1 MVQLSIQAVNNQNLF
16 SNHYLKNLIRKNDE
30 WRSNDHKTVFDE
42 IKKIYNAEKPFL
54 EDLNESQL
62 EERFFRRIF
71 KVMLPDFEV
80 QAGTE
85 SQDFPDYA
93 FFGDA
98 NTLNAAHLNKGSRSF
113 YQNAFAIGEV
123 KRWNTNLDR
132 FGKGKHDKN
141 MNPSFQVWVYLHET
155 EPGWGILSNGRLW
168 RVYHKDKPM
177 DSYYEVDLV
186 TILEKEDIDAFK
198 YFYYFFRREA
208 FFPSQKGAIF
218 LENVLRGS
226 EDYATE
232 IGEDLKENVYRAMK
246 ILAEGFFRHPANGL
260 DRNDENA
267 RSEVQS
273 TTMRLLYRFLFLL
286 YAEGK
291 GLLYGSAYIESPYSF
306 YSIKNK
312 IKEEKDSRNAI
323 LEEGSRYWTEL
334 QDLFGLID
342 AGNETLGIP
351 AYNGGLF
358 DSERNPNLLKWR
370 IGDRYLADA
379 IDRLSR
385 SDVGNDGRRRGFVDY
400 SSLDIRHLGSIY
412 EGLLEYRL
420 RVAETNMVATG
431 GKKREWVSLEDF
443 NRSRKRKKNFSDFD
457 LFDRVKNDELYL
469 STDKGERKATGS
481 YYTPDYIV
489 NYIVK
494 NTIDPVVDER
504 WQKAKARN
512 ESLIDATLSV
522 KVLDPAMGSGHFL
535 VGTLEHLSAR
545 LMEAVRVEAVSGRI
559 TDDAKDRYTLE
570 WAKREVAS
578 HCIYGVDLNY
588 LAVELAKVSLWLK
601 TIAMDKPLSFLDH
614 RLKCGNSLIGAKL
627 VDLKEY
633 PSSERR
639 DKKKKAEGQS
649 MFPSFVS
656 RLFIDHLIG
665 KIGELEGI
673 SDDSLSNIKRKE
685 RVFEEFRQLPE
696 YRKAKAMADVHTAV
710 YFGNEV
716 GATANKKPEDVYHD
730 IIWAIKGDEAEWQR
744 KTNRAWFKEAQQI
757 AEGKSFFHWEL
768 EFPEIFFDEG
778 EVKENPGWDCVIGN
792 PPYVSYNTKGGI
804 PIPENEYSF
813 YQNKFQFLTNVKGR
827 ARLNSIMF
835 FIENGLRELST
846 NNRLGFIVNQAL
858 LGVGTF
864 NYIRKYILDD
874 CIIDAVVT
882 DVPFGEV
889 IADTCIIILKNDHS
903 RIQNNRNCKIRWVP
917 DIFKPKKEILIKQS
931 FFGENKG
938 YEFVFNENL
947 LLLNKIDK
955 ISKSLGKVSHTYRGM
970 QITKEDFL
978 SDEKIN
984 EKYHKCLSN
993 DNVDRYASIYP
1004 SEQQIDPNKGRKKY
1018 IIFDRQI
1025 EARVNIRLEKS
1036 GSKTRVAIGKT
1047 PSRFL
1052 QPKIFVRQAPP
1063 SAMLC
1068 AFYDDKNFFSDYT
1081 LHVINEK
1088 DLSLKFILCLLN
1100 SGLLSFYALKKGI
1113 LYTGEKRTP
1122 QIMKK
1127 KLEQLPIRRIN
1138 FTTSPEERTVILE
1151 SLKSSYTA
1159 NEFDEILQ
1167 AVEECLPKDAE
1178 GNFITTKEKSDVIH
1192 DLLTFLAERMIEM
1205 NKDKNEEIKGFLEW
1219 FEREI
1224 GAKIETLTNRTKLKQ
1239 YYDLDFDELLGIL
1252 KKNKKKI
1259 PVNLSNRELQGNLN
1273 EGFEG
1278 SMEKLKPLIERTE
1291 RTDRLIDLVVYR
1303 LYGLSVEEIK
1313 VVEGD
1318 N

>member
-16 SNHYLKNLIRKNDE
+16 SNHYLKNLIRNNDE

-71 KVMLPDFEV
+71 KIMLPDFEV
-80 QAGTE
+80 QAITE

-93 FFGDA
+93 FFEDTNA
-98 NTLNAAHLNKGSRSF
+98 LDAAHLNNERRSF

-123 KRWNTNLDR
+123 KRWDTNLDR

-141 MNPSFQVWVYLHET
+141 TNPSFQIWLYLHET
-155 EPGWGILSNGRLW
+155 EPEWGVLSNGRLW
-168 RVYHKDKPM
+168 RLYHQDKLM

-186 TILEKEDIDAFK
+186 TILEKGDIDAFK

-218 LENVLRGS
+218 LENVLMGS

-246 ILAEGFFRHPANGL
+246 ILAEGFFCHPANGL
-260 DRNDENA
+260 DRNDEKV

-291 GLLYGSAYIESPYSF
+291 GLLSGSAYIESPYSF

-379 IDRLSR
+379 IDLLSR
-385 SDVGNDGRRRGFVDY
+385 SDVRNGGRRLGFVDY

-412 EGLLEYRL
+412 EGLLEYRM
-420 RVAETNMVATG
+420 RVAETDMVATG
-431 GKKREWVSLEDF
+431 GKKKEWVSLEDF
-443 NRSRKRKKNFSDFD
+443 NSSRKRKKNFSDFD
-457 LFDRVKNDELYL
+457 LFDRVKKDELYL

-504 WQKAKARN
+504 WQKASERN
-512 ESLIDATLSV
+512 ESRIDATLSV

-535 VGTLEHLSAR
+535 VGALEHISAR
-545 LMEAVRVEAVSGRI
+545 LMEAVRIEAESGRI
-559 TDDAKDRYTLE
+559 PDDAKDRYTLE

-614 RLKCGNSLIGAKL
+614 RLKCGNSLIGARL
-627 VDLKEY
+627 ADLKEY

-639 DKKKKAEGQS
+639 GKKTKAKDHTL
-649 MFPSFVS
+649 PSFVS
-656 RLFIDHLIG
+656 KLFIDHLIG
-665 KIGELEGI
+665 KIGELERI

-685 RVFEEFRQLPE
+685 QVFGEFRQLPE
-696 YRKAKAMADVHTAV
+696 YRKAKAIADVHTAV

-716 GATANKKPEDVYHD
+716 GETANKKPEDVYHD
-730 IIWAIKGDEAEWQR
+730 IVWAIKGDEAEWRR
-744 KTNRAWFKEAQQI
+744 KTNRPWFRGAQQI
-757 AEGKSFFHWEL
+757 AEDKSFFHWDL
-768 EFPEIFFDEG
+768 EFPEAFFEDG
-778 EVKENPGWDCVIGN
+778 GVKDNPGWDCVIGN
-792 PPYVSYNTKGGI
+792 PPWGIKIKEGDREFMLDLYPQVNDFESFQYLSVKAIHLLKNRSKHSYIVPNTFALNVLATKFRTWLLDNGSLTHILDFSDVTVFGDPNVRSLVYVFEKGLMDESCTIVEYRKGGLF
-804 PIPENEYSF
+804 EKRLVKHNTLLMAREWT
-813 YQNKFQFLTNVKGR
+813 QFLKLEEPLSDLIQNMKEKSIFLDRITESKQGYIPYR
-827 ARLNSIMF
+827 YTTLKKRFGDDAARRIRDNREWHSDQKLD
-835 FIENGLRELST
+835 ENHKRELQGGDVSRYGVDWSGTWVKYGQWVST
-846 NNRLGFIVNQAL
+846 YVEMKFFDRPRLLFREITNTPPRSLMVAYSEEEYVNN
-858 LGVGTF
+858 
-864 NYIRKYILDD
+864 
-874 CIIDAVVT
+874 
-882 DVPFGEV
+882 PS
-889 IADTCIIILKNDHS
+889 IIIA
-903 RIQNNRNCKIRWVP
+903 IQK
-917 DIFKPKKEILIKQS
+917 
-931 FFGENKG
+931 
-938 YEFVFNENL
+938 
-947 LLLNKIDK
+947 
-955 ISKSLGKVSHTYRGM
+955 
-970 QITKEDFL
+970 
-978 SDEKIN
+978 
-984 EKYHKCLSN
+984 
-993 DNVDRYASIYP
+993 
-1004 SEQQIDPNKGRKKY
+1004 DPNYSLYYVLTLVNSTLISLYFVNTAPKAKKGL
-1018 IIFDRQI
+1018 F
-1025 EARVNIRLEKS
+1025 
-1036 GSKTRVAIGKT
+1036 
-1047 PSRFL
+1047 
-1052 QPKIFVRQAPP
+1052 PKIIVDDVR
-1063 SAMLC
+1063 
-1068 AFYDDKNFFSDYT
+1068 
-1081 LHVINEK
+1081 
-1088 DLSLKFILCLLN
+1088 
-1100 SGLLSFYALKKGI
+1100 
-1113 LYTGEKRTP
+1113 
-1122 QIMKK
+1122 
-1127 KLEQLPIRRIN
+1127 QLPIRRIN
-1138 FTTSPEERTVILE
+1138 FTTPPEERTAIFE
-1151 SLKSSYTA
+1151 SLKFIYNA
-1159 NEFDEILQ
+1159 NEFDKLIQL
-1167 AVEECLPKDAE
+1167 VEECLPKDTE
-1178 GNFITTKEKSDVIH
+1178 GNFVTEKETSDVIH
-1192 DLLTFLAERMIEM
+1192 DLLAFIAERMIEM
-1205 NKDKNEEIKGFLEW
+1205 NKEKNEEIKGFLEW

-1224 GAKIETLTNRTKLKQ
+1224 GAEIEALTNKTKLKQ
-1239 YYDLDFDELLGIL
+1239 YHDLDFDELLDIL

-1259 PVNLSNRELQGNLN
+1259 PVNLSNRELQKNLKG
-1273 EGFEG
+1273 EFEG
-1278 SMEKLKPLIERTE
+1278 SMRKLRPLIERIE
-1291 RTDRLIDLVVYR
+1291 KTDELIDQVVYR
-1303 LYGLSVEEIK
+1303 LYGLTEEEIR
-1313 VVEGD
+1313 VVEAT
-1318 N
+1318 

>member
-16 SNHYLKNLIRKNDE
+16 SNHYLENLIRNNDE

-42 IKKIYNAEKPFL
+42 IKKIYDDEKPFL
-54 EDLNESQL
+54 EGLNESQL
-62 EERFFRRIF
+62 EEKFFRRIF
-71 KVMLPDFEV
+71 KVMLPDFAV

-93 FFGDA
+93 FFEDVNA
-98 NTLNAAHLNKGSRSF
+98 LNVAHLNKGSRSF
-113 YQNAFAIGEV
+113 YQNAFAVGEV
-123 KRWNTNLDR
+123 KRWDTNLDR

-141 MNPSFQVWVYLHET
+141 TNPSFQIWLYLHET
-155 EPGWGILSNGRLW
+155 EPEWGVLSNGRLW
-168 RVYHKDKPM
+168 RLYHQDKLM

-186 TILEKEDIDAFK
+186 TILEKGDVDAFK

-246 ILAEGFFRHPANGL
+246 ILAEGFFYHPANGL
-260 DRNDENA
+260 DRNEDKA
-267 RSEVQS
+267 RSEVQN

-291 GLLYGSAYIESPYSF
+291 GLLSGSAYIESPYSF

-312 IKEEKDSRNAI
+312 IKREKDSRNAI

-379 IDRLSR
+379 IDLLSR
-385 SDVGNDGRRRGFVDY
+385 SDVGNGGRRRVFVDY

-420 RVAETNMVATG
+420 RVAEADMVATG

-443 NRSRKRKKNFSDFD
+443 NSSKKRKKNFSDFD
-457 LFDRVKNDELYL
+457 LFDRVKKDELYL
-469 STDKGERKATGS
+469 STDKGERKSTGS

-504 WQKAKARN
+504 WQKAGERN

-535 VGTLEHLSAR
+535 VGALEHLSAR
-545 LMEAVRVEAVSGRI
+545 LMEAVRVEAESGRI
-559 TDDAKDRYTLE
+559 PDDTKDRYTLE
-570 WAKREVAS
+570 WAKREVAA

-639 DKKKKAEGQS
+639 GKKKKSEGQS
-649 MFPSFVS
+649 TLPSFVS

-665 KIGELEGI
+665 KIGELERI
-673 SDDSLSNIKRKE
+673 SDDSLSDIKRKE
-685 RVFEEFRQLPE
+685 QVFEEFRQLPE

-716 GATANKKPEDVYHD
+716 GATANKDADMVYHD
-730 IIWAIKGDEAEWQR
+730 IVWAIKGGETEWQR
-744 KTNRAWFKEAQQI
+744 KTNRAWFRGAQRI
-757 AEGKSFFHWEL
+757 AADKSFFHWEL
-768 EFPEIFFDEG
+768 EFPEVFFEDG
-778 EVKENPGWDCVIGN
+778 GVKENPGWDCVIGN
-792 PPYVSYNTKGGI
+792 PPW
-804 PIPENEYSF
+804 
-813 YQNKFQFLTNVKGR
+813 
-827 ARLNSIMF
+827 
-835 FIENGLRELST
+835 
-846 NNRLGFIVNQAL
+846 
-858 LGVGTF
+858 GVDIGT
-864 NYIRKYILDD
+864 
-874 CIIDAVVT
+874 
-882 DVPFGEV
+882 
-889 IADTCIIILKNDHS
+889 
-903 RIQNNRNCKIRWVP
+903 
-917 DIFKPKKEILIKQS
+917 
-931 FFGENKG
+931 
-938 YEFVFNENL
+938 
-947 LLLNKIDK
+947 
-955 ISKSLGKVSHTYRGM
+955 
-970 QITKEDFL
+970 
-978 SDEKIN
+978 DEKIYIRSLYRTYRYKYESYILFSEIAWHLTRAEGRFGYITPSSWLAIDQAQLFRELLLKDTTLSSIVALPQGVFSDVALDTLIYVTHKKAPQEQATVPVLVFPKSQQVSSISKQIASASCNIIQSRFLEN
-984 EKYHKCLSN
+984 EKFVLDIFVSDAEADLLAKVESNSVKLSELAEIAQGVIPYDKYRGHTKEMIEN
-993 DNVDRYASIYP
+993 RIWHSDERKDDTYVRELAGYDVYRYGYEWNGRRWISYGDWLAAPRRKKYFWGTRLVFQSTRNPSLRRRLCGTFLDVVYVHDPGLTIVYSPNRELLHYVLSISNSTLLNWWFLLRNTDTLHIYP
-1004 SEQQIDPNKGRKKY
+1004 SHLKE
-1018 IIFDRQI
+1018 
-1025 EARVNIRLEKS
+1025 
-1036 GSKTRVAIGKT
+1036 
-1047 PSRFL
+1047 
-1052 QPKIFVRQAPP
+1052 
-1063 SAMLC
+1063 
-1068 AFYDDKNFFSDYT
+1068 
-1081 LHVINEK
+1081 
-1088 DLSLKFILCLLN
+1088 LS
-1100 SGLLSFYALKKGI
+1100 
-1113 LYTGEKRTP
+1113 
-1122 QIMKK
+1122 
-1127 KLEQLPIRRIN
+1127 IRRIN
-1138 FTTSPEERTVILE
+1138 FKTPSEERTALVE
-1151 SLKSSYTA
+1151 SLKSRYNA
-1159 NEFDEILQ
+1159 NEFDKIIQ
-1167 AVEECLPKDAE
+1167 IVEECLPKDAE
-1178 GNFITTKEKSDVIH
+1178 GNVITEKEKSDVVH
-1192 DLLTFLAERMIEM
+1192 DLLAFLAERMIEM
-1205 NKDKNEEIKGFLEW
+1205 NKEKNEEIKGFLEW

-1239 YYDLDFDELLGIL
+1239 YYDLDFDELLDIL

-1259 PVNLSNRELQGNLN
+1259 PVNLSNRELQGNLK
-1273 EGFEG
+1273 EEFGR
-1278 SMEKLKPLIERTE
+1278 SMRKLRPLIERIE
-1291 RTDRLIDLVVYR
+1291 RTDWLVDQVVYR
-1303 LYGLSVEEIK
+1303 LYGLSEEE
-1313 VVEGD
+1313 VRMVEGGGD
-1318 N
+1318 L